1 MNHIEIPAIK
11 ISQPFGDFFSCKFK
25 AKDLLELTFS
35 DPLRFIDDSGKM
47 AGNQRILDDR
57 RIEEIGKYIQ
67 TVDVA
72 FPNSI
77 IIAAN
82 YGINGALCEDELRR
96 WRLVPVGNNDLYN
109 LIIPTNEKLASVIDG
124 QHRLNGFLNV
134 PNHLKDIE
142 LLCSV
147 YLDLP
152 NPYQAQIFATIN
164 FNQKKVDKSLA
175 YEQFGFNLDSEPSH
189 SWSPEKLAVFFTRK
203 LNQDDKEKSIF
214 YNHIILAPQDDNL
227 IFQKKPKQLSWAIST
242 STIVDCIISLFSTNN
257 KRDKYLLHK
266 FQVDERKRTVLVKDS
281 SPFRQIYIANND
293 IVIYTAISNFFK
305 AAYDTLISKSKEG
318 SYIKK
323 TVGVQ
328 ALFDTLRIISAK
340 TLEKSKDLSEAFYSS
355 YLVKVQQVDFKD
367 NFYQASGV
375 GRGRIKNTILYA
387 NNLIEDSDLKDSD
400 LTEIKRILKGSPQQ

>member
-1 MNHIEIPAIK
+1 MSYIEIPAIK
-11 ISQPFGDFFSCKFK
+11 ITQPFGDFFSCKFK

-47 AGNQRILDDR
+47 AGNQRILDDK

-82 YGINGALCEDELRR
+82 YNMDGLLCEDEDKR
-96 WRLVPVGNNDLYN
+96 WRLEPTGVNDLYY

-134 PNHLKDIE
+134 PNHLKEIE
-142 LLCSV
+142 LLCSI

-175 YEQFGFNLDSEPSH
+175 FEQFGFNLDSEPSI

-203 LNQDDKEKSIF
+203 LNQDDKEKSTF
-214 YNHIILAPQDDNL
+214 YNHIILAPQDDKL
-227 IFQKKPKQLSWAIST
+227 IFDKKPKELSWAVST
-242 STIVDCIISLFSTNN
+242 STIVDCIISLFATNH
-257 KRDKYLLHK
+257 KRDKYLLHRYK
-266 FQVDERKRTVLVKDS
+266 VEERKRNLLPKDS
-281 SPFRQIYIANND
+281 SPFRELYLTDND
-293 IVIYTAISNFFK
+293 IVIYTAIFNYFK
-305 AAYDTLISKSKEG
+305 AANDLLIDGSATG

-323 TVGVQ
+323 TVGIQ
-328 ALFDTLRIISAK
+328 GLFDVLRIISIK
-340 TLEKSKDLSEAFYSS
+340 FLDSTKDVSIEFYSS
-355 YLVKVQQVDFKD
+355 FLSKVKGVNFND
-367 NFYQASGV
+367 NFFQASGV
-375 GRGRIKNTILYA
+375 GRGRIKNTILFA
-387 NNLIEDSDLKDSD
+387 NSLVEEKNMKPEDIV
-400 LTEIKRILKGSPQQ
+400 EIKRILSGI